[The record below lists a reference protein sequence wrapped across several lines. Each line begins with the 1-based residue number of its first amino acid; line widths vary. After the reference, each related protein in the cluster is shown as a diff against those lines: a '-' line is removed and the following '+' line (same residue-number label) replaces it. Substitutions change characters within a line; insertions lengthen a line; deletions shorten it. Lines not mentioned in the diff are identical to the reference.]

1 MCPAEKSS
9 WLNLARAPTTSDQWI
24 QATCRLMEEEEGCV
38 LNVYLEVRCYLSPYS
53 LYINGHDV
61 LL

>member
-38 LNVYLEVRCYLSPYS
+38 LNVYLEVSAICQSIYHRQRA
-53 LYINGHDV
+53 
-61 LL
+61 